1 MLCYFHKIKDSKRI
15 IIIIRFK
22 SIRKNEKKEMKEMK
36 RGINNKKSKSISD
49 YEINSISIPLN
60 VIV

>member
-1 MLCYFHKIKDSKRI
+1 MKRM
-15 IIIIRFK
+15 
-22 SIRKNEKKEMKEMK
+22 EKKEMKRK
-36 RGINNKKSKSISD
+36 INNKKSKSISD